1 VPDIKLLLFNQQQQE
16 PLSIT
21 GLNKNTTLNNVTK
34 PSASYVPPD
43 SVKTTFTEHEIERM
57 RQCGNLFDRKNV
69 ANQEILEEFFRKEPC
84 LYSKYLLI

>member
-1 VPDIKLLLFNQQQQE
+1 MPDIKLLLFNQQQQD

-21 GLNKNTTLNNVTK
+21 SLNKNATINNVTK
-34 PSASYVPPD
+34 PSVRNVPND
-43 SVKTTFTEHEIERM
+43 AAKTTYTEHEIERM

-84 LYSKYLLI
+84 LYSK

>member
-1 VPDIKLLLFNQQQQE
+1 MPDIKLLLFNQQQQD

-21 GLNKNTTLNNVTK
+21 GLNKNTTVNNVTK

-43 SVKTTFTEHEIERM
+43 GVKTTFTEHEIERM

-84 LYSKYLLI
+84 LYSK